1 MFNRS
6 RVLSAV
12 CLSALAALQLLSGA
26 AFGQELEEVIVT
38 AERRELNLQQ
48 TPISVTA
55 FNQLELDR
63 LGLQNA
69 EDIANFIPNVSVGT
83 AFGAGDS
90 VATFSIRG
98 AGQFRNTTFFDRGVG
113 LYIDEMYYPRNA
125 GAILRVMDRGTG
137 GGAAR
142 APGHAV
148 RPQQYRR
155 CNSLHLAEAGAGVQR
170 RRGTHRRRIQSP

>member
-1 MFNRS
+1 MLKKQNTFLAV
-6 RVLSAV
+6 VLTLLPGLQFFSGTASA
-12 CLSALAALQLLSGA
+12 
-26 AFGQELEEVIVT
+26 QELEEVIVT

-83 AFGAGDS
+83 AFGTGDS

-125 GAILRVMDRGTG
+125 GAILRVMDVERVEVLRG
-137 GGAAR
+137 ALRAR
-142 APGHAV
+142 SSVATIPAV
-148 RPQQYRR
+148 RFATSRR
-155 CNSLHLAEAGAGVQR
+155 NPSR
-170 RRGTHRRRIQSP
+170 SSTPTWN